1 MSEDKYY
8 NISWDEFH
16 KDVKE
21 LAKIIKDKDVK
32 YNRLVAV
39 ARGGYLPAGI
49 LAYELNARDIESISV
64 QTYDGE
70 NQRDKKD
77 AKVVSYIDGDGEGCL
92 IIDDLVDTGGTIKI
106 LKAKYPKATFASVYV
121 KEKSKDIIDL
131 YTRQTPSDK
140 WIMFPWD

>member
-1 MSEDKYY
+1 MNEDKYY

-16 KDVKE
+16 KDAKE
-21 LAKIIKDKDVK
+21 LAKIIKNENIKFD
-32 YNRLVAV
+32 RLIAV

-49 LAYELNARDIESISV
+49 LAYELDARDIESISV

-70 NQRDKKD
+70 VQRDKND
-77 AKVVSYIDGDGEGCL
+77 AKIVSYVEGDGEGCL

-106 LKAKYPKATFASVYV
+106 LKEKFPKATFASVYV

-131 YTRQTPSDK
+131 YAKITPSDK